1 MEVKVVISD
10 YSNDLKYTVERELN
24 NQLNIIIREKLKD
37 INFTSMIE
45 KQVNY
50 LVNKSQY
57 VSDSIIRNLVQQ
69 RIAKEI
75 TKELI
80 PEILSDK
87 KE

>member
-10 YSNDLKYTVERELN
+10 YSNDLKYTIERELN
-24 NQLNIIIREKLKD
+24 NQLSIIVKEKIKEID
-37 INFTSMIE
+37 FKSMIE
-45 KQVNY
+45 KQVTY

-57 VSDSIIRNLVQQ
+57 VSDNIIRNLVQQ

-80 PEILSDK
+80 PEILK
-87 KE
+87 QEL

>member
-10 YSNDLKYTVERELN
+10 HSNDLKYTVERELN

-37 INFTSMIE
+37 IDFNSMIE

-57 VSDSIIRNLVQQ
+57 VSDHIIRNLVQQ

-75 TKELI
+75 TRELM
-80 PEILSDK
+80 PEILK
-87 KE
+87 

>member
-10 YSNDLKYTVERELN
+10 YSNDLKYTIERELN
-24 NQLNIIIREKLKD
+24 NQLSIIVKEKIKEID
-37 INFTSMIE
+37 FKSIIE
-45 KQVNY
+45 KQVIY

-57 VSDSIIRNLVQQ
+57 VSDNIIRNLVQQ

-80 PEILSDK
+80 PEILK
-87 KE
+87 QEL